1 MMTPSCHWLGVKGR
15 SHCSSMQ
22 GERCGR
28 RIDGESDN
36 DDLSRSVEPIPMTLS
51 VDECDELLERGCSSK
66 PKP

>member
-1 MMTPSCHWLGVKGR
+1 
-15 SHCSSMQ
+15 MQ